1 MLGENNVR
9 LTGVDAPDGIGTYE
23 IVFPSNVRVVGDRTI
38 GDDLAPDQEPKR
50 FKVYLDNAEPQAI
63 VVPEAKLNVIEK

>member
-1 MLGENNVR
+1 MHQHQL
-9 LTGVDAPDGIGTYE
+9 
-23 IVFPSNVRVVGDRTI
+23 
-38 GDDLAPDQEPKR
+38 